1 MRAEVF
7 VTTGAQ
13 QSPTFS
19 YPSTPLDN
27 IDAGLAERL
36 LGAALASGGEHADL
50 YFEYRSGSDISFEEG
65 RVRTVGRAVVLGL
78 GVRVVCGDATGYAY
92 TEELSEAR
100 MLDAARTA
108 GQIAASGGA
117 PAPLALTARTLP
129 SFYPIGELSLARPG
143 DEKVALLRR
152 ADAAAR
158 AFDARVVRVEAG
170 FAEGWSDVLI
180 ASSDGT
186 LARDRQPMVRFGISV
201 VAEEQG
207 KRQSGRSGTAKRRG
221 LDLFDEPG
229 ATPEDH
235 GREAARLAIAMLHAE
250 EAPAGPMEVV
260 LAPGESGILLHE
272 AVGHGLE
279 ADFNRKQTSNYSG
292 QLGKPVASP
301 LCTVLDDATLR
312 SARGSI
318 NVDDEGVPGARNV
331 LIENG
336 ILVGYMQ
343 DRISARHFGVKPTG
357 NGRRESF
364 RHPPL
369 PRMTNTMLLAGQDDP
384 ADILR
389 SVKRGVYAKR
399 FSGGQVNIAN
409 GDFVFALTE
418 SYLIEDGKLG
428 APLRGV
434 NLIGNGP
441 EVLRNVTMV
450 GHDFELSDG
459 TWTCGKDGQSVPVGI
474 GTPTVKIKEITVGG
488 TRTP

>member
-1 MRAEVF
+1 MDSLHEA
-7 VTTGAQ
+7 
-13 QSPTFS
+13 SL
-19 YPSTPLDN
+19 YPVTPLDG
-27 IDAGLAERL
+27 IDATIAERL
-36 LGAALASGGEHADL
+36 LAVALTSGGDHADL
-50 YFEYRSGSDISFEEG
+50 YFEYRSGGDIAFEEG
-65 RVRTVGRAVVLGL
+65 RVRTVGRAIVLGL
-78 GVRVVCGDATGYAY
+78 GVRVVRGDATGYAY

-108 GQIAASGGA
+108 GQIAAQGGA
-117 PAPLALTARTLP
+117 PAPVALRTVTLP
-129 SFYPIGELSLARPG
+129 SFYPVRELSTARVG
-143 DEKVALLRR
+143 EDKVALLRR

-158 AFDARVVRVEAG
+158 AFDSRIVRVEAG

-186 LARDRQPMVRFGISV
+186 FARDRQPMVRFGISA
-201 VAEEQG
+201 VAEEKG

-229 ATPEDH
+229 ATPEEH
-235 GREAARLAIAMLHAE
+235 GREAARLAVAMLHAE

-260 LAPGESGILLHE
+260 LAAGESGILLHE

-292 QLGKPVASP
+292 QIGQQVASP
-301 LCTVLDDATLR
+301 LCTVVDDATIT

-318 NVDDEGVPGARNV
+318 NVDDEGVPGGRSV
-331 LIENG
+331 LIEG
-336 ILVGYMQ
+336 GVLAGYMQ

-369 PRMTNTMLLAGQDDP
+369 PRMTNTMLMAGDDDP
-384 ADILR
+384 AEIIG
-389 SVKRGVYAKR
+389 SVARGVYAKR
-399 FSGGQVNIAN
+399 FSGGQVNISN

-418 SYLIEDGKLG
+418 SYLIEDGKLT

-450 GHDFELSDG
+450 GTDFQLSDG

-474 GTPTVKIKEITVGG
+474 GTPTVKIKQITVGG

>member
-1 MRAEVF
+1 
-7 VTTGAQ
+7 
-13 QSPTFS
+13 
-19 YPSTPLDN
+19 
-27 IDAGLAERL
+27 

-50 YFEYRSGSDISFEEG
+50 YFEYRVGSDFAFEEG
-65 RVRTVGRAVVLGL
+65 RVRTVGHAIVLGL
-78 GVRVVCGDATGYAY
+78 GVRVVRGDATGYAY

-100 MLDAARTA
+100 MLEAARTA
-108 GQIAASGGA
+108 GQVAAAGGS
-117 PAPLALTARTLP
+117 PGPLALTAVTLP
-129 SFYPIGELSLARPG
+129 SYYPVPELSSARPG
-143 DEKVALLRR
+143 EEKVALLRR

-158 AFDARVVRVEAG
+158 AFDPRIVRVEAG

-180 ASSDGT
+180 VSSDGT
-186 LARDRQPMVRFGISV
+186 LARDRQPMVRFGISA
-201 VAEEQG
+201 VAEEKG
-207 KRQSGRSGTAKRRG
+207 KRQAGRSGTAKRRG
-221 LDLFDEPG
+221 LDLFAEPG

-260 LAPGESGILLHE
+260 LAAGESGILLHE

-292 QLGKPVASP
+292 QIGKQVASP
-301 LCTVLDDATLR
+301 LCTVVDDATIVN
-312 SARGSI
+312 ARGSI
-318 NVDDEGVPGARNV
+318 NVDDEGIPGGRIV

-336 ILVGYMQ
+336 ILAGYMQ

-369 PRMTNTMLLAGQDDP
+369 PRMTNTMLLAGNDDP
-384 ADILR
+384 QDIIG
-389 SVKRGVYAKR
+389 SVARGVYAKR
-399 FSGGQVNIAN
+399 FSGGQVNISN

-418 SYLIEDGKLG
+418 SYLIENGKLG
-428 APLRGV
+428 VPLRGV

-441 EVLRNVTMV
+441 DVLRNVTMV
-450 GHDFELSDG
+450 GDDFLLSDG

-474 GTPTVKIKEITVGG
+474 GTPTVKIKQITVGG
-488 TRTP
+488 TRTS

>member
-1 MRAEVF
+1 MTVG
-7 VTTGAQ
+7 TIQ
-13 QSPTFS
+13 QAIPP
-19 YPSTPLDN
+19 YPATPLDS
-27 IDAGLAERL
+27 IDERTALRL
-36 LGAALASGGEHADL
+36 LGAALDSGGEHADL

-65 RVRTVGRAVVLGL
+65 RVRTVGRAIVIGL
-78 GVRVVCGDATGYAY
+78 GVRVVRGDASGYAY
-92 TEELSEAR
+92 TEELSENR

-108 GQIAASGGA
+108 GQIASAGGA
-117 PAPLALTARTLP
+117 PAPVALATKSLP
-129 SFYPIGELSLARPG
+129 SFYPVRELSLARPG
-143 DEKVALLRR
+143 EEKVALLRR

-158 AFDARVVRVEAG
+158 AFDPRIVRVEAG
-170 FAEGWSDVLI
+170 FAEGWSDVLVV
-180 ASSDGT
+180 SSDGT
-186 LARDRQPMVRFGISV
+186 MARDRQPMVRFGISA
-201 VAEEQG
+201 VAEEKG

-221 LDLFDEPG
+221 LDLFAEPG

-260 LAPGESGILLHE
+260 LAAGESGILLHE

-292 QLGKPVASP
+292 QMGKQVAST
-301 LCTVLDDATLR
+301 LCTVVDDATLA

-318 NVDDEGVPGARNV
+318 NVDDEGIPGGRNV
-331 LIENG
+331 LIEKG

-364 RHPPL
+364 RHPPM
-369 PRMTNTMLLAGQDDP
+369 PRMTNTMLLAGNEDPQDII
-384 ADILR
+384 A
-389 SVKRGVYAKR
+389 SVGRGVYAKR
-399 FSGGQVNIAN
+399 FSGGQVNISN

-450 GHDFELSDG
+450 GHDFLLSDG

>member
-1 MRAEVF
+1 VSVGSSLAA
-7 VTTGAQ
+7 TT
-13 QSPTFS
+13 P
-19 YPSTPLDN
+19 YPSTPLDA
-27 IDAGLAERL
+27 IDARIAERL
-36 LGAALASGGEHADL
+36 LAVALASGGDHADL
-50 YFEYRSGSDISFEEG
+50 YFEYRSGSDIAFEEG
-65 RVRTVGRAVVLGL
+65 RVRTVGRAIVMGL
-78 GVRVVCGDATGYAY
+78 GVRVVRGDATGYAY

-100 MLDAARTA
+100 MLEAARTA
-108 GQIAASGGA
+108 GQIATAGGA
-117 PAPLALTARTLP
+117 AAPVALAVRALP
-129 SFYPIGELSLARPG
+129 SYYPVRVLSSSRPG
-143 DEKVALLRR
+143 EEKVALLRR

-158 AFDARVVRVEAG
+158 AFDARIVRVEAG
-170 FAEGWSDVLI
+170 FAEGWSDVLL

-186 LARDRQPMVRFGISV
+186 LARDRQPMVRFGLSA
-201 VAEEQG
+201 VAEENG

-221 LDLFDEPG
+221 LDLFSEPG
-229 ATPEDH
+229 ATPEEH

-260 LAPGESGILLHE
+260 LAAGESGILLHE

-292 QLGKPVASP
+292 QIGRKVASP
-301 LCTVLDDATLR
+301 LCTVVDDATIV

-318 NVDDEGVPGARNV
+318 NVDDEGNPGGRSV

-336 ILVGYMQ
+336 TLVGYMH
-343 DRISARHFGVKPTG
+343 DRISARHFGVRPTG

-369 PRMTNTMLLAGQDDP
+369 PRMTNTMLLAGADDP
-384 ADILR
+384 ADIIG
-389 SVKRGVYAKR
+389 SVSRGLYAKR
-399 FSGGQVNIAN
+399 FSGGQVNISN

-418 SYLIEDGKLG
+418 SYLIEDGKLTT
-428 APLRGV
+428 PLRGV

-441 EVLRNVTMV
+441 EVLRNVSMV
-450 GHDFELSDG
+450 GSDFELSDG

>member
-1 MRAEVF
+1 
-7 VTTGAQ
+7 VTGGLLPDA
-13 QSPTFS
+13 TFP
-19 YPSTPLDN
+19 YPSTPLDS
-27 IDAGLAERL
+27 IDARTAERL
-36 LGAALASGGEHADL
+36 LGVALASGGDHADL
-50 YFEYRSGSDISFEEG
+50 YFEYRSGSDFAFEEG
-65 RVRTVGRAVVLGL
+65 RVRTVGRAIVLGL
-78 GVRVVCGDATGYAY
+78 GVRVVRGEATGYAY
-92 TEELSEAR
+92 TEELSEER
-100 MLDAARTA
+100 MLEAARTA
-108 GQIAASGGA
+108 GQIATQGGA
-117 PAPLALTARTLP
+117 PGPVALKATALP
-129 SFYPIGELSLARPG
+129 NFYSVRELSLARPG
-143 DEKVALLRR
+143 EEKVALLRR

-158 AFDARVVRVEAG
+158 AFDPRIVRVEAG
-170 FAEGWSDVLI
+170 FAEGWSDVLV

-186 LARDRQPMVRFGISV
+186 LARDRQPMVRFGVSA
-201 VAEEQG
+201 VAEEKG

-221 LDLFDEPG
+221 LDLFAEPG
-229 ATPEDH
+229 ATPEEH

-260 LAPGESGILLHE
+260 LAAGESGILLHE

-292 QLGKPVASP
+292 QMGKPVASP
-301 LCTVLDDATLR
+301 LCTVVDDATLT

-318 NVDDEGVPGARNV
+318 NVDDEGVPGGRSV
-331 LIENG
+331 LIDSG
-336 ILVGYMQ
+336 TLVGYMQ
-343 DRISARHFGVKPTG
+343 DRISARHFRVKPTG

-369 PRMTNTMLLAGQDDP
+369 PRMTNTMLLAGNDDP
-384 ADILR
+384 QDIIA
-389 SVKRGVYAKR
+389 SVARGVFAKR
-399 FSGGQVNIAN
+399 FAGGQVNISN

-418 SYLIEDGKLG
+418 SYLIEDGKLT

-450 GHDFELSDG
+450 GHDFLLSDG

-474 GTPTVKIKEITVGG
+474 GTPTVKIKQITVGG